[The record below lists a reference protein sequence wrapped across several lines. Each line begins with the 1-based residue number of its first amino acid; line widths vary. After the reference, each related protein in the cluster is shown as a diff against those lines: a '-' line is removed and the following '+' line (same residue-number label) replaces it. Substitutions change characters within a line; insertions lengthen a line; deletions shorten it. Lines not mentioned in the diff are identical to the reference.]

1 MMDLNSIVH
10 IMAKK
15 YFVFVMKQDA
25 KQATDVM
32 ISIIDL
38 GPQASLRFLGE
49 TANLINQLHHHVAEC
64 SKCSVRGPEDVKR
77 IIYQMCDDLCKHR
90 HDHNNNYRDL
100 K

>member
-1 MMDLNSIVH
+1 MDLHSIVR

-25 KQATDVM
+25 EQASKIMVDVV
-32 ISIIDL
+32 DL
-38 GPQASLRFLGE
+38 GPHASLRFLGE
-49 TANLINQLHHHVAEC
+49 TANLINQLHHHVADCEEC
-64 SKCSVRGPEDVKR
+64 NVRSPEDVKQ
-77 IIYQMCDDLCKHR
+77 IIKQMCSDLCKHQ